1 MEGIFFILIGAAL
14 FTQSWYIL
22 GLYSEGRTMGVL
34 VGGLGLLALGT
45 FMLGGA
51 MDATL
56 LVVGDD
62 VAIDKIP
69 AAAAK
74 ALKATTVLKAL
85 MMVWVAYTFG
95 VAAHGLWEFEDR
107 AIGFYS
113 GLVAVVSLIAFL
125 FFAIELRTVY
135 SPAVWLTM
143 AAAPAVLMLLATISF
158 FYLAWQWM
166 VLRLVTGWF
175 MLLGSGAV
183 VGIGLV
189 MIGTDIA

>member
-34 VGGLGLLALGT
+34 VGGLGVLALGT

-51 MDATL
+51 METTL
-56 LVVGDD
+56 LVVNERVD
-62 VAIDKIP
+62 
-69 AAAAK
+69 AAK
-74 ALKATTVLKAL
+74 VLQETTVLNAL
-85 MMVWVAYTFG
+85 IMVWVAYTFG

-113 GLVAVVSLIAFL
+113 GFVAIVSLIVFL
-125 FFAIELRTVY
+125 YFAIELRTDY
-135 SPAVWLTM
+135 SDAVWLTIT
-143 AAAPAVLMLLATISF
+143 AAPAVLTLLAAISF
-158 FYLAWQWM
+158 FYLAWQWV
-166 VLRLVTGWF
+166 VLRPLAGWS
-175 MLLGSGAV
+175 MLLGSTAV

-189 MIGTDIA
+189 LIGTDIA

>member
-34 VGGLGLLALGT
+34 VGGLGVLALGT

-56 LVVGDD
+56 LVVN
-62 VAIDKIP
+62 DK
-69 AAAAK
+69 ADAVK
-74 ALKATTVLKAL
+74 VLKETTALKAL
-85 MMVWVAYTFG
+85 MIVWVAYTFG
-95 VAAHGLWEFEDR
+95 VAAHGIWEFEDR

-113 GLVAVVSLIAFL
+113 GLVAVVSLIVFL
-125 FFAIELRTVY
+125 FFAIELRTIY
-135 SPAVWLTM
+135 SDWVWLTM
-143 AAAPAVLMLLATISF
+143 AAAPAVLTLLAAISF
-158 FYLAWQWM
+158 FYLAWQLM

>member
-1 MEGIFFILIGAAL
+1 MEGIFFILIGGAL
-14 FTQSWYIL
+14 FTQSWYTL

-51 MDATL
+51 LDATL
-56 LVVGDD
+56 LVVNDD
-62 VAIDKIP
+62 PDAGPI
-69 AAAAK
+69 ATAAK
-74 ALKATTVLKAL
+74 VLKATTVLKAL
-85 MMVWVAYTFG
+85 MMVWVVYTFG
-95 VAAHGLWEFEDR
+95 VAAHGLWELEDR

-125 FFAIELRTVY
+125 FFAIELRTVFND
-135 SPAVWLTM
+135 AVWLTM
-143 AAAPAVLMLLATISF
+143 AGATAVLTLLAAISF

-183 VGIGLV
+183 IGIGLV

>member
-14 FTQSWYIL
+14 FTQSWYTL

-45 FMLGGA
+45 FALGGT

-56 LVVGDD
+56 LVVNDGDGGKAD
-62 VAIDKIP
+62 
-69 AAAAK
+69 AAK
-74 ALKATTVLKAL
+74 VLTEMTVLKAL
-85 MMVWVAYTFG
+85 MMVWVVYTFG

-113 GLVAVVSLIAFL
+113 GFVAVVSLIVFL
-125 FFAIELRTVY
+125 FFAIELRSEY
-135 SPAVWLTM
+135 IAAVWLLM
-143 AAAPAVLMLLATISF
+143 AAAPAMLTLLAAISF
-158 FYLAWQWM
+158 FYLAFQWM

-183 VGIGLV
+183 IGIGLV

>member
-34 VGGLGLLALGT
+34 VGGLGVLALGT

-74 ALKATTVLKAL
+74 ALQATTVLKAL

-135 SPAVWLTM
+135 SDAVWLTM
-143 AAAPAVLMLLATISF
+143 AAAPAVLMLLAAISF

>member
-14 FTQSWYIL
+14 FTQSWYVL

-45 FMLGGA
+45 FALGGT

-56 LVVGDD
+56 LVVNDGDGGKAD
-62 VAIDKIP
+62 
-69 AAAAK
+69 AAK
-74 ALKATTVLKAL
+74 VLTEMTVLKAL
-85 MMVWVAYTFG
+85 MMVWVVYTFG

-113 GLVAVVSLIAFL
+113 GFVAVVSLIVFL

-135 SPAVWLTM
+135 TDAVWLLM
-143 AAAPAVLMLLATISF
+143 AAAPAMLTLLAAISF
-158 FYLAWQWM
+158 FYLAFQWM

-183 VGIGLV
+183 IGIGLV

>member
-14 FTQSWYIL
+14 FTQSWYTL

-45 FMLGGA
+45 FALGGT

-56 LVVGDD
+56 LVVN
-62 VAIDKIP
+62 
-69 AAAAK
+69 AK
-74 ALKATTVLKAL
+74 ADAVKVLTETTVLKAL

-113 GLVAVVSLIAFL
+113 GFVAVVSLIVFL
-125 FFAIELRTVY
+125 FFAIELRTIY
-135 SPAVWLTM
+135 SDPVWLLM
-143 AAAPAVLMLLATISF
+143 AAAPAVLTLLAAISF
-158 FYLAWQWM
+158 FYLAFQWM

-183 VGIGLV
+183 IGIGLV
-189 MIGTDIA
+189 MLGTDIA

>member
-14 FTQSWYIL
+14 FTQSWYTL

-45 FMLGGA
+45 FALGGT

-56 LVVGDD
+56 LVVNDGDGGKAD
-62 VAIDKIP
+62 
-69 AAAAK
+69 AAK
-74 ALKATTVLKAL
+74 VLTEMTVLKAL
-85 MMVWVAYTFG
+85 MMVWVVYTFG

-113 GLVAVVSLIAFL
+113 GFVAVVSLIVFL

-135 SPAVWLTM
+135 TDAVWLLM
-143 AAAPAVLMLLATISF
+143 AAAPAMLTLLAAISF
-158 FYLAWQWM
+158 FYLAFQWM

-183 VGIGLV
+183 IGIGLV
-189 MIGTDIA
+189 MLGTGIA

>member
-14 FTQSWYIL
+14 FTQSWYTL

-45 FMLGGA
+45 FALGGT
-51 MDATL
+51 MEATL
-56 LVVGDD
+56 LVVNDGDGGKAD
-62 VAIDKIP
+62 
-69 AAAAK
+69 AAK
-74 ALKATTVLKAL
+74 ALTEMTVLKAL
-85 MMVWVAYTFG
+85 MMVWVVYTFG

-113 GLVAVVSLIAFL
+113 GFVAVVSLIVFL
-125 FFAIELRTVY
+125 FFAIELRTIY
-135 SPAVWLTM
+135 SDAVWLLM
-143 AAAPAVLMLLATISF
+143 AAAPAVLTLLAAISF
-158 FYLAWQWM
+158 FYLAFQWM

-183 VGIGLV
+183 IGIGLV

>member
-1 MEGIFFILIGAAL
+1 MEGIFFILIGGAL
-14 FTQSWYIL
+14 FTQSWYTL

-51 MDATL
+51 LDATL
-56 LVVGDD
+56 LVVNDD
-62 VAIDKIP
+62 PDAGPI
-69 AAAAK
+69 ATAAK
-74 ALKATTVLKAL
+74 VLKATTVLKAL
-85 MMVWVAYTFG
+85 MMVWVVYTFG

-113 GLVAVVSLIAFL
+113 GFVAIVSLIAFL
-125 FFAIELRTVY
+125 FFAIELRTVFND
-135 SPAVWLTM
+135 AVWLTM
-143 AAAPAVLMLLATISF
+143 AGATAVLTLLAAISF

-183 VGIGLV
+183 IGIGLV

>member
-14 FTQSWYIL
+14 FTQSWYTL

-45 FMLGGA
+45 FALGGT

-56 LVVGDD
+56 LVVNDGDGGKAD
-62 VAIDKIP
+62 
-69 AAAAK
+69 AAK
-74 ALKATTVLKAL
+74 ALTEMTVLKAL
-85 MMVWVAYTFG
+85 MMVWVVYTFG

-113 GLVAVVSLIAFL
+113 GFVAVVSLIVFL
-125 FFAIELRTVY
+125 FFAIELRTIY
-135 SPAVWLTM
+135 SDAVWLLM
-143 AAAPAVLMLLATISF
+143 AAAPAVLTLLAAISF
-158 FYLAWQWM
+158 FYLAFQWM

-183 VGIGLV
+183 IGIGLV

>member
-143 AAAPAVLMLLATISF
+143 AAAPAVLMLLAAISF

>member
-14 FTQSWYIL
+14 FTQSWYTL

-45 FMLGGA
+45 FALGGT

-56 LVVGDD
+56 LVVNDGDGGKAD
-62 VAIDKIP
+62 
-69 AAAAK
+69 AAK
-74 ALKATTVLKAL
+74 VLTEMTVLKAL
-85 MMVWVAYTFG
+85 MMVWVVYTFG

-113 GLVAVVSLIAFL
+113 GFVAVVSLIVFL

-135 SPAVWLTM
+135 TDAVWLLM
-143 AAAPAVLMLLATISF
+143 AAAPAVLTLLAAISF
-158 FYLAWQWM
+158 FYLAFQWM

-183 VGIGLV
+183 IGIGLV

>member
-14 FTQSWYIL
+14 FTQSWYTL

-51 MDATL
+51 MEATL
-56 LVVGDD
+56 LVVNDRVD
-62 VAIDKIP
+62 E
-69 AAAAK
+69 AK
-74 ALKATTVLKAL
+74 VLQETTVLNAL
-85 MMVWVAYTFG
+85 IMVWVGYTFG

-113 GLVAVVSLIAFL
+113 GFVAIVSLIAFL
-125 FFAIELRTVY
+125 YFAIELRTDY
-135 SPAVWLTM
+135 SDAVWLTM
-143 AAAPAVLMLLATISF
+143 AAAPAVLTLLAAISF

>member
-14 FTQSWYIL
+14 FTQSWYTL

-34 VGGLGLLALGT
+34 VGGLGLLARGT
-45 FMLGGA
+45 FALGGT
-51 MDATL
+51 MEATL
-56 LVVGDD
+56 LVVNDGDGGKAD
-62 VAIDKIP
+62 
-69 AAAAK
+69 AAK
-74 ALKATTVLKAL
+74 ALTEMTVLKAL
-85 MMVWVAYTFG
+85 MMVWVVCTFG

-113 GLVAVVSLIAFL
+113 GFVAVVALIVFL
-125 FFAIELRTVY
+125 FFAIELRSVY
-135 SPAVWLTM
+135 TDAVWLLM
-143 AAAPAVLMLLATISF
+143 AAAPAVLMLLAAISF
-158 FYLAWQWM
+158 FYLAFQWM

-183 VGIGLV
+183 IGIGLV

>member
-14 FTQSWYIL
+14 FTQSWYTL

-45 FMLGGA
+45 FALGGT

-56 LVVGDD
+56 LVVNDGDGGKAD
-62 VAIDKIP
+62 
-69 AAAAK
+69 AAK
-74 ALKATTVLKAL
+74 ALTEMTVLKAL
-85 MMVWVAYTFG
+85 MMVWVVYTFG

-113 GLVAVVSLIAFL
+113 GFVAVVSLIVFL

-135 SPAVWLTM
+135 TDAVWLLM
-143 AAAPAVLMLLATISF
+143 AAAPAMLTLLAAISF
-158 FYLAWQWM
+158 FYLAFQWM

-183 VGIGLV
+183 IGIGLV
-189 MIGTDIA
+189 MLGSDIA

>member
-14 FTQSWYIL
+14 FTQSWYTL

-45 FMLGGA
+45 FALGGT
-51 MDATL
+51 MEATL
-56 LVVGDD
+56 LVVNDAD
-62 VAIDKIP
+62 VGKAD
-69 AAAAK
+69 AAAK
-74 ALKATTVLKAL
+74 ALTELTVLKAL
-85 MMVWVAYTFG
+85 MMVWVVYTFG

-113 GLVAVVSLIAFL
+113 GFVAVVSLIVFL
-125 FFAIELRTVY
+125 FFAIELRSEYTD
-135 SPAVWLTM
+135 AVWLLM
-143 AAAPAVLMLLATISF
+143 AAAPAVLMLLAAISF
-158 FYLAWQWM
+158 FYLAFQWM

-183 VGIGLV
+183 IGIGLV

>member
-74 ALKATTVLKAL
+74 ALQATTVLKAL

-135 SPAVWLTM
+135 SDAVWLTM
-143 AAAPAVLMLLATISF
+143 AAAPAVLMLLAAISF

>member
-14 FTQSWYIL
+14 FTHSWYIL

-34 VGGLGLLALGT
+34 VGGLGALALGT

-51 MDATL
+51 MEATL
-56 LVVGDD
+56 LVG
-62 VAIDKIP
+62 KES
-69 AAAAK
+69 
-74 ALKATTVLKAL
+74 LTETTVLKAL
-85 MMVWVAYTFG
+85 MMVWIAYTFG

-113 GLVAVVSLIAFL
+113 GFVAVVSLIVFL

-135 SPAVWLTM
+135 SDAVWLTM
-143 AAAPAVLMLLATISF
+143 AAAPLVLTLLAAISF

-175 MLLGSGAV
+175 MLLGGGAV
-183 VGIGLV
+183 IGIGLV

>member
-34 VGGLGLLALGT
+34 VGGLGVLALGT

-56 LVVGDD
+56 LLDN
-62 VAIDKIP
+62 DK
-69 AAAAK
+69 ADAK
-74 ALKATTVLKAL
+74 QVLQETTALKAL

-113 GLVAVVSLIAFL
+113 GLVAVVSLIVFL
-125 FFAIELRTVY
+125 FFAIELRTIY
-135 SPAVWLTM
+135 SDAVWLTM
-143 AAAPAVLMLLATISF
+143 AAAPLVLTLLAAISF

>member
-14 FTQSWYIL
+14 FTQSWYTL

-45 FMLGGA
+45 FALGGT
-51 MDATL
+51 MEATL
-56 LVVGDD
+56 LVVNDGDGGKAD
-62 VAIDKIP
+62 
-69 AAAAK
+69 AAK
-74 ALKATTVLKAL
+74 ALTEMTVLKAL
-85 MMVWVAYTFG
+85 MMVWVVYTFG

-113 GLVAVVSLIAFL
+113 GFVAVVSLIVFL
-125 FFAIELRTVY
+125 FFAIELRTIY
-135 SPAVWLTM
+135 SDSVWLLM
-143 AAAPAVLMLLATISF
+143 AAAPAVLTLLAAISF
-158 FYLAWQWM
+158 FYLAFQWM

-183 VGIGLV
+183 IGIGLV

>member
-51 MDATL
+51 MDMTL

-62 VAIDKIP
+62 VSIDKIP
-69 AAAAK
+69 AAVAK

-85 MMVWVAYTFG
+85 MVVWVAYTFG

-113 GLVAVVSLIAFL
+113 GFVAVVSLIAFL
-125 FFAIELRTVY
+125 FFAIELRSHYEFFV
-135 SPAVWLTM
+135 ALTM
-143 AAAPAVLMLLATISF
+143 AGATALLTLLAAISF

-175 MLLGSGAV
+175 MLLGSAAV

>member
-74 ALKATTVLKAL
+74 ALQATTVLKAL

-135 SPAVWLTM
+135 SDAVWLTM

>member
-14 FTQSWYIL
+14 FTQSWYTL

-45 FMLGGA
+45 FALGGT

-56 LVVGDD
+56 LVVNDGDGGKAD
-62 VAIDKIP
+62 
-69 AAAAK
+69 AAK
-74 ALKATTVLKAL
+74 VLTEMTVLKAL
-85 MMVWVAYTFG
+85 MMVWVVYTFG

-113 GLVAVVSLIAFL
+113 GFVAVVSLIVFL

-135 SPAVWLTM
+135 TDAVWLLM
-143 AAAPAVLMLLATISF
+143 AAAPAMLTLLAAISF
-158 FYLAWQWM
+158 FYLAFQWM

-183 VGIGLV
+183 IGIGLV
-189 MIGTDIA
+189 MLGSDIA